1 MAQVTIYSRSWCSFC
16 HQAKSVLQQKDI
28 EFDVIDIEL
37 QPKKREE
44 MITLTGRTSVPQI
57 FINQQPIGG
66 CDDLM
71 ALNASGELDNLLKA

>member
-16 HQAKSVLQQKDI
+16 RQAKMVLEQKDI
-28 EFDVIDIEL
+28 SFDEIDIEL
-37 QPKKREE
+37 QPEKRDE

-71 ALNASGELDNLLKA
+71 ALNASGELDNLLSA

>member
-1 MAQVTIYSRSWCSFC
+1 M
-16 HQAKSVLQQKDI
+16 VLEQKDI
-28 EFDVIDIEL
+28 SFDEIDIEL
-37 QPKKREE
+37 QPEKREE

-71 ALNASGELDNLLKA
+71 ALNASGELDNLLSA